1 MGNKVFITGT
11 GRCGTKAIAEAFG
24 GIHEYNV
31 WEGPRIVQYFQEK
44 NPEKYIFADNKFRKY
59 VVDLMFSDI
68 NIDTDFLDSDNS
80 LTHLLDLVYNKFTEA
95 KFILCVRDGRD
106 YVTSAANRN
115 WHTYD
120 CLDHKPLPNEE
131 YYNDWDNMSMIQK
144 NAWSWV
150 YKNMRCL
157 EMFKSIPE
165 EQTYIFKVEDSKDD
179 DKLKQLESFVGFELD
194 IDTLR
199 HKKVNSNN
207 QTNVMPYKDAWT
219 EEMKKEFD
227 DIASNLMKKFNYY
240 E

>member
-24 GIHEYNV
+24 GLHEYNV
-31 WEGPRIVQYFQEK
+31 WDGPRIVQYFQEK
-44 NPEKYIFADNKFRKY
+44 NPSKYIFADNNFRKY
-59 VVDLMFSDI
+59 VVDSMFSALKPE
-68 NIDTDFLDSDNS
+68 TDFLDSDNS
-80 LTHLLDLVYNKFTEA
+80 LTHLLDLIYNKFTNA

-120 CLDHKPLPNEE
+120 CLDHKPLPNED
-131 YYNDWDNMSMIQK
+131 YYDKWDNMSVIQK
-144 NAWSWV
+144 NAWAWV
-150 YKNMRCL
+150 YRNQRCL
-157 EMFKSIPE
+157 NMFNLIPKD
-165 EQTYIFKVEDSKDD
+165 QTYIFKVEDSKDD

-199 HKKVNSNN
+199 YKKVNSNN
-207 QTNVMPYKDAWT
+207 QTNNIPYKDNWT
-219 EEMKKEFD
+219 PEMLQEFN
-227 DIASNLMKKFNYY
+227 DIGYDLMKRLNYY

>member
-24 GIHEYNV
+24 GVHEYNV

-44 NPEKYIFADNKFRKY
+44 NPKKYIFADNEFREY
-59 VVDLMFSDI
+59 VVDQMFSDI
-68 NIDTDFLDSDNS
+68 PTDDFLDSDNS
-80 LTHLLDLVYNKFTEA
+80 LTHLLDLVYNKFTDA

-115 WHTYD
+115 WHAYS

-131 YYNDWDNMSMIQK
+131 YYNEWDNMSIIQK

-150 YKNMRCL
+150 YKNQRCL
-157 EMFKSIPE
+157 DMFKLIPE

-179 DKLKQLESFVGFELD
+179 NKLKQLESFVGFELD

-207 QTNVMPYKDAWT
+207 QTNVMPYKADWT
-219 EEMKKEFD
+219 EEMKHEFD